1 MKIEDKVKSQIWRQ
15 RFGYGIS
22 DLAANLIWQ
31 MITLYLMYF
40 YTDVRKLN
48 ALTLATML
56 IIARL
61 IDGGTDFLVGYWFE
75 NTNSRW
81 GK

>member
-40 YTDVRKLN
+40 
-48 ALTLATML
+48 
-56 IIARL
+56 
-61 IDGGTDFLVGYWFE
+61 
-75 NTNSRW
+75 
-81 GK
+81 